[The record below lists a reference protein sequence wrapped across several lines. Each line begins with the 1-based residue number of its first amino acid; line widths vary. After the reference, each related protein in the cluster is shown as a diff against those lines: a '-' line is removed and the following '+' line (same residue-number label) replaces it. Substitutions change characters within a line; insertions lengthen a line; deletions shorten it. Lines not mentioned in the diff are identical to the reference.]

1 MKKIKIIE
9 VKSELGAGT
18 RGASLGAEALK
29 IASLEFQPD
38 FFGKYPSVLIRDT
51 SNLLFKTTKRSNAK
65 RIEGIIKIFDKLS
78 VAVYRTLF
86 ARKFPIIISGDHS
99 SAGGTIAGIKLA
111 FPNEQIGVIWIDAH
125 ADIHTPYTTPSG
137 NIHGMPL
144 AAALGIDNLE
154 SQTNQV
160 SGQTAKL
167 WSYLKNLGEIKPKLN
182 SSDLVYIG
190 LRDLEKPEADY
201 IEKHNVKVMEVEEFR
216 MNDLQAKC
224 REALEYLSHCTKIY
238 ITFDVDVLSAELVKG
253 TGTRVPNGFTPNET
267 AEILKEICKSEKIC
281 CLEVT
286 EINPLLDIK
295 NETARTIFPVFSQA
309 VKQIEKTL
317 SKQSDSTQK
326 KKKKKVKQ
334 PALNAKE

>member
-1 MKKIKIIE
+1 MKSIKIIE

-18 RGASLGAEALK
+18 RGSSLGAEALK

-38 FFGKYPSVLIRDT
+38 FFGNYPSTLIRDT

-78 VAVYRTLF
+78 VAVYRSLF
-86 ARKFPIIISGDHS
+86 AKKFPVVISGDHS

-111 FPNEQIGVIWIDAH
+111 YPNEQIGVIWIDAH

-167 WSYLKNLGEIKPKLN
+167 WSYLKNLGEIKPKLT
-182 SSDLVYIG
+182 SRDLVYIG
-190 LRDLEKPEADY
+190 LRDLEAPEVAY
-201 IEKHNVKVMEVEEFR
+201 INKHDVKVMKVEDFR
-216 MNDLQAKC
+216 NNNLEAKC
-224 REALEYLSHCTKIY
+224 REALEYLSQCTKIY
-238 ITFDVDVLSAELVKG
+238 ITFDVDVLSAELVRG
-253 TGTRVPNGFTPNET
+253 TGTRVPGGFTPEET
-267 AEILKEICKSEKIC
+267 TGILVELCKNDRIC

-286 EINPLLDIK
+286 EINPLLDVK
-295 NETARTIFPVFSQA
+295 NETARLIFPIFQKA
-309 VKQIEKTL
+309 VMQIEKTL
-317 SKQSDSTQK
+317 GKSKDIVK
-326 KKKKKVKQ
+326 KKKKKKSKLA
-334 PALNAKE
+334 P